1 MTGPKAAATLPGM
14 ERLADRVAWITG
26 GASGIG
32 LAIAHRLAD
41 EKVKLVLVDIEQ
53 GALDAAEA
61 ALRAKGASVLAI
73 RADVANGAEVDAAA
87 KRARETFGLVHI
99 IVNNAGVGG
108 NGGPMWNIAEGDWQ
122 WALGVNL
129 WGVIHGIRALLP
141 ALVESGEEGHVINT
155 ASMAGLTSTPFMGPY
170 TATKHAVVALSECLS
185 KELELAKSKVKVSV
199 LCPGFVQTSIAESHR
214 NRDQSYG
221 AQTQSAGAEKF
232 GKVLQNLVASGQPAA
247 KIGNDVVSAIQ
258 TDRFYILT
266 HPEMKPAIEHRMRQ
280 ILDEQTPGID
290 PMMRAL
296 FG

>member
-1 MTGPKAAATLPGM
+1 M
-14 ERLADRVAWITG
+14 ERLADRVAWISG

-53 GALDAAEA
+53 SALDAAKAE
-61 ALRAKGASVLAI
+61 LEKKGASVLAI
-73 RADVANGAEVDAAA
+73 RADVSSSEQVSAAA
-87 KRARETFGLVHI
+87 KRARDTFGLVHI

-108 NGGPMWNIAEGDWQ
+108 GGGPMWGIAEGDWQ
-122 WALGVNL
+122 WTLGVNL

-170 TATKHAVVALSECLS
+170 TATKHAVVAMSECLS
-185 KELELAKSKVKVSV
+185 KELELVKSKVKVSV
-199 LCPGFVQTSIAESHR
+199 LCPGFVQTKISSSHR
-214 NRDQSYG
+214 NRGDSFG
-221 AQTQSAGAEKF
+221 EPTHTPGAEKF
-232 GKVLQNLVASGQPAA
+232 ATVLDNLVKSGQPAS
-247 KIGNDVVSAIQ
+247 KVGDDVVRAIKG
-258 TDRFYILT
+258 DKFYILT

-280 ILDEQTPGID
+280 ILDEKTPGID

-296 FG
+296 LG

>member
-1 MTGPKAAATLPGM
+1 M
-14 ERLADRVAWITG
+14 ERLADRVAWISG

-53 GALDAAEA
+53 TALDAAEA
-61 ALRAKGASVLAI
+61 ALRAKGASVLSI
-73 RADVANGAEVDAAA
+73 RADVSSNDQVAAAA

-108 NGGPMWNIAEGDWQ
+108 GGGPMWNITEGDWQ

-129 WGVIHGIRALLP
+129 WGVIHGIRHLLP

-170 TATKHAVVALSECLS
+170 TATKHAVVAMSECLA
-185 KELELAKSKVKVSV
+185 KELELTKSKVKVSV
-199 LCPGFVQTSIAESHR
+199 LCPGFVQTNISSSER
-214 NRDQSYG
+214 NRPADIG
-221 AQTQSAGAEKF
+221 APTRTPGSDKF
-232 GKVLQNLVASGQPAA
+232 RVVLDNLVKSGQPVA
-247 KIGNDVVSAIQ
+247 KVGEVVVNAIK
-258 TDRFYILT
+258 TNKFYILT

-280 ILDEQTPGID
+280 ILDEQPPGID

-296 FG
+296 LGG

>member
-1 MTGPKAAATLPGM
+1 M
-14 ERLADRVAWITG
+14 ERLEGRVAFITG

-53 GALDAAEA
+53 GPLDAAEA
-61 ALRAKGASVLAI
+61 ALKAKGASVLGI
-73 RADVANGAEVDAAA
+73 RADVASAAEMDAAA
-87 KRARETFGLVHI
+87 KRARDTFGLVHI

-141 ALVESGEEGHVINT
+141 ALVESGEEGHVVNT

-170 TATKHAVVALSECLS
+170 TATKHAVVALSECLA
-185 KELELAKSKVKVSV
+185 KELELSKSKVKVSV
-199 LCPGFVQTSIAESHR
+199 LCPGFVKTGISESHR
-214 NRDQSYG
+214 NRDEAYG
-221 AQTQSAGAEKF
+221 TQTHTPGSEKF
-232 GKVLQNLVASGQPAA
+232 RTILANLVNSGRPAA
-247 KIGNDVVSAIQ
+247 KIGDDVVRAIQ
-258 TDRFYILT
+258 TNRFYILT
-266 HPEMKPAIEHRMRQ
+266 HPEMKPAIEHRMKQ

>member
-1 MTGPKAAATLPGM
+1 MD
-14 ERLADRVAWITG
+14 RLADRVAWISG

-53 GALDAAEA
+53 TALAAAEA
-61 ALRAKGASVLAI
+61 ALKTKGASVLAI
-73 RADVANGAEVDAAA
+73 RADVSSGEQVAAAA
-87 KRARETFGLVHI
+87 KRARDTFGVVHI

-108 NGGPMWNIAEGDWQ
+108 NGGPMWNISEGDWQ

-129 WGVIHGIRALLP
+129 WGVIHGIRHLLP
-141 ALVESGEEGHVINT
+141 ALVESGEEGHVVNT

-170 TATKHAVVALSECLS
+170 TATKHAVVAMSECLA
-185 KELELAKSKVKVSV
+185 KELELTKSKVKVSV
-199 LCPGFVQTSIAESHR
+199 LCPGFVQTNISTSDR
-214 NRDQSYG
+214 NRAADYG
-221 AQTQSAGAEKF
+221 SQTHTPGSEKF
-232 GKVLQNLVASGQPAA
+232 RMVLQNLVNAGQPAA
-247 KIGNDVVSAIQ
+247 KVGDNVVDAIK
-258 TDRFYILT
+258 TNKFYILT

-280 ILDEQTPGID
+280 ILDEQPPGID

>member
-1 MTGPKAAATLPGM
+1 M

-53 GALDAAEA
+53 AALDAAEA
-61 ALRAKGASVLAI
+61 ALRAKGAAVISI
-73 RADVANGAEVDAAA
+73 RADVSKSEDVEAAA
-87 KRARETFGLVHI
+87 KRAKDAFGLVHI

-108 NGGPMWNIAEGDWQ
+108 NGGPMWSIAEGDWQ

-129 WGVIHGIRALLP
+129 WGVIHGIRHLLP
-141 ALVESGEEGHVINT
+141 ALVESGEEGHVVNT

-170 TATKHAVVALSECLS
+170 TATKHAVVALSECLA
-185 KELELAKSKVKVSV
+185 KELELAKSKVRVSV
-199 LCPGFVQTSIAESHR
+199 LCPGFVRTNISTSGR
-214 NRDQSYG
+214 NRSADFG
-221 AQTQSAGAEKF
+221 AQTHSAGAEKF
-232 GKVLQNLVASGQPAA
+232 RDALANLVNAGQPAA
-247 KIGNDVVSAIQ
+247 KIGEDVVRAIK
-258 TDRFYILT
+258 DNRFYILT
-266 HPEMKPAIEHRMRQ
+266 HPEMKPAIEHRMKQ
-280 ILDEQTPGID
+280 ILDEQSPGID

>member
-1 MTGPKAAATLPGM
+1 MQ
-14 ERLADRVAWITG
+14 RLADRVAFITG

-41 EKVKLVLVDIEQ
+41 EKTKLVLVDIEQ

-87 KRARETFGLVHI
+87 KRARDTFGLVHI

-108 NGGPMWNIAEGDWQ
+108 NGGPMWNISEGDWQ

-141 ALVESGEEGHVINT
+141 ALVESGEEGHVVNT

-170 TATKHAVVALSECLS
+170 TATKHAVVALSECLA
-185 KELELAKSKVKVSV
+185 KELELSKSKVKVSV
-199 LCPGFVQTSIAESHR
+199 LCPGFVKTGISESHR
-214 NRDQSYG
+214 NRDTSYG
-221 AQTQSAGAEKF
+221 TQTHTPGSEKF
-232 GKVLQNLVASGQPAA
+232 RTILANLVNAGQPAA
-247 KIGNDVVSAIQ
+247 KIGDDVVRAMQ

-280 ILDEQTPGID
+280 ILDEQPPGID

>member
-1 MTGPKAAATLPGM
+1 M

-53 GALDAAEA
+53 AALDAAEA
-61 ALRAKGASVLAI
+61 QLRENGASVLSI
-73 RADVANGAEVDAAA
+73 RADVSSGTEVAAAA
-87 KRARETFGLVHI
+87 KRARDTFGLVHI
-99 IVNNAGVGG
+99 IINNAGVGG
-108 NGGPMWNIAEGDWQ
+108 GGGPMWSIAEGDWQ
-122 WALGVNL
+122 WTLGVNL
-129 WGVIHGIRALLP
+129 WGVIHGIRNLLP

-170 TATKHAVVALSECLS
+170 TATKHAVVAMSECLAQ
-185 KELELAKSKVKVSV
+185 ELELTKSKVKVSV
-199 LCPGFVQTSIAESHR
+199 LCPGFVQTNINTSHR
-214 NRDQSYG
+214 NRGQG
-221 AQTQSAGAEKF
+221 FGEPTQTPGAEKF
-232 GKVLQNLVASGQPAA
+232 ATVLDSLVKSGQPAA
-247 KIGNDVVSAIQ
+247 KIGDDVVRAIKG
-258 TDRFYILT
+258 DKFYILT

-280 ILDEQTPGID
+280 ILDEQSPGID

>member
-1 MTGPKAAATLPGM
+1 M
-14 ERLADRVAWITG
+14 ERLADRVAWISG

-32 LAIAHRLAD
+32 LAIAHRLAE

-53 GALDAAEA
+53 SALDAAEA
-61 ALRAKGASVLAI
+61 ELEEKGASVLAI
-73 RADVANGAEVDAAA
+73 RADISSSDQVAAAA
-87 KRARETFGLVHI
+87 KRARDTFGLVHI

-108 NGGPMWNIAEGDWQ
+108 SGGPMWNIAEGDWQ

-129 WGVIHGIRALLP
+129 WGVIHGIRHLLP

-170 TATKHAVVALSECLS
+170 TATKHAVVAMSECLS
-185 KELELAKSKVKVSV
+185 KELELTKSKVKVSV
-199 LCPGFVQTSIAESHR
+199 LCPGFVQTKISSSER
-214 NRDQSYG
+214 NRPASHG
-221 AQTQSAGAEKF
+221 ATTHTPGAEKF
-232 GKVLQNLVASGQPAA
+232 KVVLDNLVKSGQPAS
-247 KIGNDVVSAIQ
+247 KIGDDVVRAIKG
-258 TDRFYILT
+258 DRFYILT

-280 ILDEQTPGID
+280 ILDEQSPGID

>member
-1 MTGPKAAATLPGM
+1 M
-14 ERLADRVAWITG
+14 ERLADRVAWISG

-53 GALDAAEA
+53 AALDAAEA
-61 ALRAKGASVLAI
+61 ALKTKGASVLAI
-73 RADVANGAEVDAAA
+73 RADVSSGEQVAAAA
-87 KRARETFGLVHI
+87 KRARDTFGVVHI

-129 WGVIHGIRALLP
+129 WGVIHGIRHLLP
-141 ALVESGEEGHVINT
+141 ALVESGEEGHVVNT

-170 TATKHAVVALSECLS
+170 TATKHAVVAMSECLA
-185 KELELAKSKVKVSV
+185 KELELTKSKVKVSV
-199 LCPGFVQTSIAESHR
+199 LCPGFVQTNISTSDR
-214 NRDQSYG
+214 NRAADYG
-221 AQTQSAGAEKF
+221 SQTHTPGSEKF
-232 GKVLQNLVASGQPAA
+232 RMVLQNLVNAGQPAA
-247 KIGNDVVSAIQ
+247 KVGDNVVDAIK
-258 TDRFYILT
+258 TNKFYILT

-280 ILDEQTPGID
+280 ILDEQPPGID